1 MTDWRDLRPAI
12 IRPGSGVE
20 RAPDCPMPR
29 WLEFLGALGIEAPD
43 PRSGLDLGDFSD
55 PEEIALTERLGDE
68 LGRSL
73 FHRLW
78 VLDRPAPAKAET
90 PFDLNTWVTP
100 ALRWATPGAPYR
112 ALTALETSFKQRGA
126 DAFDLPVLIGP
137 VGLRVGLAHG
147 VEARAQNVRPGTEG
161 VIITGH
167 VGPGEL
173 TGELRGGKLV
183 LRAAWGGSIL
193 VAFYAVPSRGS
204 AMFPLPRKVG
214 RVASRVARVQRR
226 LARKAGTR

>member
-1 MTDWRDLRPAI
+1 
-12 IRPGSGVE
+12 
-20 RAPDCPMPR
+20 MPR

-55 PEEIALTERLGDE
+55 PEEIALVERLGDE
-68 LGRSL
+68 LEVAL
-73 FHRLW
+73 YHRVWL
-78 VLDRPAPAKAET
+78 LDRHAPAKASE
-90 PFDLNTWVTP
+90 PFGLNTWVTP

-112 ALTALETSFKQRGA
+112 SLTPTATSFQQRGA

-147 VEARAQNVRPGTEG
+147 VEARAQNVRPGVEG
-161 VIITGH
+161 VIIAGH
-167 VGPGEL
+167 IGPGEL

-183 LRAAWGGSIL
+183 LRVAWGGSIL

-204 AMFPLPRKVG
+204 SMFPLPRKVG
-214 RVASRVARVQRR
+214 RVAARVARVQRK
-226 LARKAGTR
+226 LARKAGVR